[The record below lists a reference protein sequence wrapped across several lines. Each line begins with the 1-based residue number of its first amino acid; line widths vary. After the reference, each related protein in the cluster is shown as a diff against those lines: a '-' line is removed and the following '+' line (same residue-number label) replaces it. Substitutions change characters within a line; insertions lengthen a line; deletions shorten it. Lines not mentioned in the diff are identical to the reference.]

1 MKILLPVIF
10 ATIAALGNALFTLG
24 QKKSARV
31 ENELLFISICVFIT
45 FITALCTSPLTG
57 EFNILDTF
65 KNNWKASCLSG
76 IGLFFTFLGFNL
88 LYSKFGATQYVL
100 YAVISIITTTLLVG
114 VLWLKETVNAYHMI
128 AMVLAVIA
136 VIMFSFG
143 QSRV

>member
-1 MKILLPVIF
+1 MKILLPVVF

-24 QKKSARV
+24 QKKSANV

-45 FITALCTSPLTG
+45 FITAFCTAPFTG
-57 EFNILDTF
+57 EFNIINTV
-65 KNNWKASCLSG
+65 KSNWRASCLSG

-88 LYSKFGATQYVL
+88 LYSKYGATQYVL

-128 AMVLAVIA
+128 AMVLALFA
-136 VIMFSFG
+136 VIMFSVG
-143 QSRV
+143 QSKI